1 VGGSAEGLLGVHGEE
16 ERTAAG
22 TTRHVR
28 QRPSRRMGSSTRSIV
43 GKEQRVS

>member
-1 VGGSAEGLLGVHGEE
+1 VGRSAEGLLGVRGEE

-28 QRPSRRMGSSTRSIV
+28 QRPSRGMGSSTRSIV